1 MLFRSVFYSVL
12 AMNKDM
18 RSYYYLKASKRM
30 VHPAD
35 FTQYV
40 IASEQLMGIFETA
53 LIQGQSLAAY
63 ACRYSFD
70 AQELTGTYWMQ
81 GKKGLSV
88 QTSYPM
94 HLIGTALMA
103 KVVNVQKNLI
113 QAAMEID
120 GTHTERAVHWFPYST
135 ISASPDGSGDRKSVV

>member
-1 MLFRSVFYSVL
+1 
-12 AMNKDM
+12 MNKDM

-135 ISASPDGSGDRKSVV
+135 I